1 MNNHAAMKKKL
12 SLIALLTVICFNIP
26 AQDTGKN
33 VVKLTLEDAI
43 QIAILQSPDAMM
55 AKHRF
60 RNSYWQYR
68 YFKAEYLPQ
77 LTLSGNP
84 FQFQNQQKLIETIDG
99 SYYSKYKQLYSDL
112 SLGLQQEIGFTGG
125 TISVF
130 TDIGYTKNFV
140 DDTMFFSAS
149 PINISLVQPIF
160 GYNSYK
166 WERKIEPLKY
176 QEAKQNY
183 IETMEDVSITATR
196 YFFSC
201 LLAQINKEM
210 QESNLAN
217 NDTLHQIAQ
226 GRYNM
231 GTIAENEVLNM
242 ELNYLNSLSQ
252 LETAKLELE
261 NQMFYLKSYLRI
273 KDEYDIELIPP
284 TNVPNLVI
292 DASEAVAEAN
302 ANRADIISY
311 QRQIMEAEQ
320 NLDAAKK
327 NRFSANIAMTF
338 GLDKSSHSIGDVYHD
353 PQNKEVIMLG
363 INVPILDWGKAKGQI
378 KMAESSLELTRT
390 TIEQAEIDFN
400 QGLDI
405 RLMTEEKIEML
416 DKIKIKRIHFAWD
429 RYEDKDKV
437 VPKLRLFAEKT
448 TKRLSSH
455 DAIVYT
461 IVNFSTTIEQDL
473 DRIYTLR
480 DMGYWPYV
488 MVYDKD
494 HCNRTYKD
502 LQRWVN
508 NRFIFAKCKS
518 FEEYLR

>member
-12 SLIALLTVICFNIP
+12 SLIALLTIICFNIP
-26 AQDTGKN
+26 AQDTSNN

-84 FQFQNQQKLIETIDG
+84 FQFENQQKLIETIDG

-149 PINISLVQPIF
+149 PINVSLVQPIF

-166 WERKIEPLKY
+166 WERKIEPLRY

-183 IETMEDVSITATR
+183 IETMEDVAITATR
-196 YFFSC
+196 YFFNC

-284 TNVPNLVI
+284 ANIPNLVI
-292 DASEAVAEAN
+292 DANEAVAEAN

-311 QRQIMEAEQ
+311 KRQIMEAEQ

-390 TIEQAEIDFN
+390 TIEQEEIDFN
-400 QGLDI
+400 QEIYIKAKEFNIQQSQLMIAAKSDTVAQKRYDFTKARYLIGTIDI
-405 RLMTEEKIEML
+405 TEL
-416 DKIKIKRIHFAWD
+416 NSAAA
-429 RYEDKDKV
+429 DKDSKRKGYISALQNYWV
-437 VPKLRLFAEKT
+437 NYFEIRKLTLYDFEK
-448 TKRLSSH
+448 KQKLSSEF
-455 DAIVYT
+455 DSIV
-461 IVNFSTTIEQDL
+461 E
-473 DRIYTLR
+473 
-480 DMGYWPYV
+480 
-488 MVYDKD
+488 
-494 HCNRTYKD
+494 
-502 LQRWVN
+502 
-508 NRFIFAKCKS
+508 
-518 FEEYLR
+518 